1 MTEIIQEA
9 VFKKGKE
16 KLKPIDNAWI
26 PIKKRLSDLIGKDG
40 KNFKT
45 QEFYKDKCWKD
56 LEDEVHKVF
65 GFRYLEIMPF
75 MENPH
80 EHDKTKMFVYVNAGT
95 AAENRFM
102 IDGLVTDDGFYD
114 SSHSLVAMMVVGIP
128 LLQLLEPEEL
138 TAIFL
143 HEIGHNIDPALI
155 DIKYKTINEYSKYI
169 CDTDKDK
176 AKKEAEAKKAP
187 FSLGLTNEAGLN
199 WTGFFGGLI
208 WVCFNI
214 MRTTS
219 IGFLVGQAITLGVLI
234 KECVRY
240 FFNLGNLQFH
250 NPFNRNVNEVAKKLA
265 SATKENIKKFGM
277 FNKFSSTEAFAD
289 NLPRMYGYA
298 NHLFSAFHKIEKKNN
313 DDGMKKIYG
322 KDVLKR
328 SDIEK
333 VRSQFFAVVV
343 SNSIKDVHK
352 TEIHRYYSTL
362 KEYYKELND
371 KNIPPQ
377 IKKEIKYDLEQVMKV
392 GEKYFKS
399 PDVVKNKIYTNIFN
413 AIKESDPEAIGQMV
427 AYGDIKETKENK
439 DKNDKKGKDK

>member
-1 MTEIIQEA
+1 MSEIIQEA

-16 KLKPIDNAWI
+16 KLKSIDQAWV
-26 PIKKRLSDLIGKDG
+26 PIKKRLSEMIGKQG
-40 KNFKT
+40 KSFKT
-45 QEFYKDKCWKD
+45 KDFYKDNCWKD
-56 LEDEVHKVF
+56 LEDTVHKVF

-95 AAENRFM
+95 AAENRFV

-114 SSHSLVAMMVVGIP
+114 STHSLVAMMVVGIP

-155 DIKYKTINEYSKYI
+155 DIKYKTINDYSKYI

-176 AKKEAEAKKAP
+176 AKKEAEQAKAP
-187 FSLGLTNEAGLN
+187 FDLGFDNEASLS
-199 WTGFFGGLI
+199 WTGFFSGLV

-214 MRTTS
+214 MKTNS
-219 IGFLVGQAITLGVLI
+219 IGFLIGQAITIGLII
-234 KECVRY
+234 KECVRC
-240 FFNLGNLQFH
+240 FFDLGNLKFH
-250 NPFNRNVNEVAKKLA
+250 NPFNRNVDEVAKQLA
-265 SATKENIKKFGM
+265 NKTKENIKKFGM
-277 FNKFSSTEAFAD
+277 FSKYNSTEAFAD

-298 NHLFSAFHKIEKKNN
+298 NHMYAAFHKIEQKLN
-313 DDGMKKIYG
+313 DEGLKQIYG

-333 VRSQFFAVVV
+333 VRAQFFAVVV

-399 PDVVKNKIYTNIFN
+399 PDTVRNKIYTNIFN
-413 AIKESDPEAIGQMV
+413 AIKESDPEAIGKMV
-427 AYGDIKETKENK
+427 AYGDIKEDKEDKKDKK
-439 DKNDKKGKDK
+439 DKNERK

>member
-1 MTEIIQEA
+1 MSEIIQEA

-16 KLKPIDNAWI
+16 KLKSIDQAWV
-26 PIKKRLSDLIGKDG
+26 PIKKRLSEMIGKQG

-45 QEFYKDKCWKD
+45 KDFYKDNCWKD
-56 LEDEVHKVF
+56 LEDTVHKVF

-95 AAENRFM
+95 AAENRFV

-114 SSHSLVAMMVVGIP
+114 STHSLVAMMVVGIP

-155 DIKYKTINEYSKYI
+155 DIKYKTINDYSKYI

-176 AKKEAEAKKAP
+176 AKKEAEQAKAP
-187 FSLGLTNEAGLN
+187 FDLGFNNETGLS

-214 MRTTS
+214 MKTNS
-219 IGFLVGQAITLGVLI
+219 IGFLIGQAITIGVII
-234 KECVRY
+234 KECVKC
-240 FFNLGNLQFH
+240 FFDLGNLKFH
-250 NPFNRNVNEVAKKLA
+250 NPFNRNADEVAKQLA
-265 SATKENIKKFGM
+265 NKTKENIKKFGM
-277 FNKFSSTEAFAD
+277 FSKYSSTEAFAD

-298 NHLFSAFHKIEKKNN
+298 NHMYAAFHKIEQKLN
-313 DDGMKKIYG
+313 DEGLKQIYG

-333 VRSQFFAVVV
+333 VRAQFFAVVV

-399 PDVVKNKIYTNIFN
+399 PDTVRNKIYTNIFN
-413 AIKESDPEAIGQMV
+413 AIKESDPEAIGKMV
-427 AYGDIKETKENK
+427 AYGDIKEEKEEKK
-439 DKNDKKGKDK
+439 DKNERK